1 MYIHITK
8 SLFAWECLE
17 DSPSLR
23 TVRQAL
29 AMLPDGKL
37 LESLRWA
44 RGKGRDDFPV
54 EVLWGVVVLT
64 ALLRHPG
71 IEACLG
77 ELGRNAGLR
86 EAIGI
91 ESETGVP
98 KKWNLSR
105 FLEVLG
111 RNPHRT
117 LLHEMFDA
125 MAYRLGAIV
134 ADLGESTAG
143 DATALNARRRSE
155 AGSKDEAEEG
165 LAQPRGWPSPAAGA
179 RSIRTTRAR

>member
-1 MYIHITK
+1 MYNKGVVKKRWGELPMYIHHTK
-8 SLFAWECLE
+8 PLFAWGCLE

-37 LESLRWA
+37 LESLRGA
-44 RGKGRDDFPV
+44 RGKGRDDYPV
-54 EVLWGVVVLT
+54 EALWGVVVLT
-64 ALLRHPG
+64 VVLRHSG

-77 ELGRNAGLR
+77 ELRRNAGLR

-91 ESETGVP
+91 ESEAGVP
-98 KKWNLSR
+98 KKWNVSR

-111 RNPHRT
+111 RDPHRT

-125 MAYRLGAIV
+125 MVGGGSGGIDGRGRDGAQRP
-134 ADLGESTAG
+134 APFGSGRAG
-143 DATALNARRRSE
+143 GPWPTIRRRIPTTST
-155 AGSKDEAEEG
+155 
-165 LAQPRGWPSPAAGA
+165 PS
-179 RSIRTTRAR
+179 